1 MKDVDSSD
9 DEFHLAKMMCLH
21 LNKIQKEQDFY
32 TIQNVVG
39 KSIDIILKGMA
50 VHGAFLQFCPR
61 KYYATPLKY
70 KQAPLKL
77 INVLEIRCH
86 SMGQVMNA

>member
-9 DEFHLAKMMCLH
+9 DEFYLAKMMCLH

-39 KSIDIILKGMA
+39 KSIDNFLEGMA
-50 VHGAFLQFCPR
+50 VHGAFLQFPQ

-77 INVLEIRCH
+77 INVLEIRCN